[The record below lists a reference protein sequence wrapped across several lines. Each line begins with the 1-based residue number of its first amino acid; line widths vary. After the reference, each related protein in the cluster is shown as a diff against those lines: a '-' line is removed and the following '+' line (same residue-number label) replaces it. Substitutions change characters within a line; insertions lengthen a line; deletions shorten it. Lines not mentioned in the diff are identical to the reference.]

1 MTFSQFI
8 YQKKIKKI
16 KKNLKFLS
24 DTQFIN
30 EIFGPV
36 SACKCPN
43 TLPYPCPNQYQILTL
58 IGVHEYSG
66 QVEATAKAPSIF
78 VWHERP
84 TKNSRPV
91 KSTSEPDKR
100 AVADQ
105 RGSTTAWLSSFLK
118 TALMVSTSTW
128 RILAAH
134 FPSREAEGRHIRAIP
149 LITTAKSW
157 VNTEATLVSSGGNSR
172 TSSPR
177 LRTALTTPACWRLAS
192 SMWMVVF
199 DYVIKN
205 KLFRQKTKQVRSFEF
220 PLLKGN
226 SAQFSFTWSNC
237 DGIIKCNQ
245 I

>member
-1 MTFSQFI
+1 MRHSIHQSNICPCKSQTTLL
-8 YQKKIKKI
+8 YPAQIK
-16 KKNLKFLS
+16 F
-24 DTQFIN
+24 
-30 EIFGPV
+30 
-36 SACKCPN
+36 
-43 TLPYPCPNQYQILTL
+43 QILTL
-58 IGVHEYSG
+58 IGVHGYSG

-105 RGSTTAWLSSFLK
+105 RVSTTAWLSSFLK

-199 DYVIKN
+199 DYEK
-205 KLFRQKTKQVRSFEF
+205 RE
-220 PLLKGN
+220 
-226 SAQFSFTWSNC
+226 
-237 DGIIKCNQ
+237 IILEEIFFLQTVHWAPVSLREIVLNFLPHGL
-245 I
+245 IVTV

>member
-1 MTFSQFI
+1 MH
-8 YQKKIKKI
+8 
-16 KKNLKFLS
+16 
-24 DTQFIN
+24 
-30 EIFGPV
+30 G
-36 SACKCPN
+36 
-43 TLPYPCPNQYQILTL
+43 
-58 IGVHEYSG
+58 YSG

-199 DYVIKN
+199 DYIKKE
-205 KLFRQKTKQVRSFEF
+205 KLYKTKKKSYHYWREILHNF
-220 PLLKGN
+220 LLHGP
-226 SAQFSFTWSNC
+226 TVTV
-237 DGIIKCNQ
+237 
-245 I
+245 